1 MHGDAGERLL
11 HATDVVLCNSADA
24 WRFSQARRLPLVCNR
39 GQIDLYAGSA
49 ALALDHVV
57 CGQGYLVPVGADG
70 QAVGGSFF
78 LGGDDPTTLEQNRL
92 LHLQQLAGIDM
103 QLAGHYAR
111 QRPLLQRV
119 SERCTL
125 PGRMPALG
133 ALERFGSHGLWINVG
148 HGSHGLA
155 RTPLCAALL
164 SSLMNATPPPLAPDL
179 QTLLDPLRYAG
190 S

>member
-1 MHGDAGERLL
+1 
-11 HATDVVLCNSADA
+11 
-24 WRFSQARRLPLVCNR
+24 
-39 GQIDLYAGSA
+39 
-49 ALALDHVV
+49 
-57 CGQGYLVPVGADG
+57 
-70 QAVGGSFF
+70 
-78 LGGDDPTTLEQNRL
+78 
-92 LHLQQLAGIDM
+92 M